1 MMDAS
6 LRAAVQARL
15 QALHLEYSS
24 GNAKARELERQQ
36 AQLNEVMLRISGAIQ
51 VLEETLAEAEQP
63 QASQPKAFQ
72 PQASHS
78 QGDETMKIAPDAE
91 T

>member
-15 QALHLEYSS
+15 QALRSEYSS

-63 QASQPKAFQ
+63 QASQPMAFQ
-72 PQASHS
+72 S

>member
-36 AQLNEVMLRISGAIQ
+36 GQLNEVMLRISGAIQ
-51 VLEETLAEAEQP
+51 VLEETLAEVDGTGAAAAD
-63 QASQPKAFQ
+63 ASATPGAQSLTADP
-72 PQASHS
+72 P
-78 QGDETMKIAPDAE
+78 
-91 T
+91 

>member
-1 MMDAS
+1 MLDAS

-51 VLEETLAEAEQP
+51 VLEETLAEVDGTGSTAAD
-63 QASQPKAFQ
+63 ASATPGALSLAAD
-72 PQASHS
+72 P
-78 QGDETMKIAPDAE
+78 P
-91 T
+91 